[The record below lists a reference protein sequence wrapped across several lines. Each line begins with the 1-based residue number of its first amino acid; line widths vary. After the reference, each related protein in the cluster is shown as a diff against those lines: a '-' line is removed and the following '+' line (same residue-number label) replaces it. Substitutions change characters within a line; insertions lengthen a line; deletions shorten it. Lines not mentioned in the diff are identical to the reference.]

1 MLDEFKKLMKEQYDI
16 DNIELSSN
24 FKTDFDLSSFDFIEL
39 ICLVEE
45 RYGIEMDED
54 DYKSLT
60 TVEDMITYIQEKLV
74 SKDANLTAI
83 PIRN

>member
-74 SKDANLTAI
+74 
-83 PIRN
+83 

>member
-74 SKDANLTAI
+74 SNH
-83 PIRN
+83 

>member
-74 SKDANLTAI
+74 SNHQVLITFE
-83 PIRN
+83 P

>member
-1 MLDEFKKLMKEQYDI
+1 MLDEFRKLMKEQYDI

-54 DYKSLT
+54 DYKSLN
-60 TVEDMITYIQEKLV
+60 TVEDMITYIQEKI
-74 SKDANLTAI
+74 A
-83 PIRN
+83 

>member
-54 DYKSLT
+54 DYKSLN
-60 TVEDMITYIQEKLV
+60 TVEDMITYIQEKIV
-74 SKDANLTAI
+74 
-83 PIRN
+83 

>member
-54 DYKSLT
+54 DYKSLN
-60 TVEDMITYIQEKLV
+60 TVEDMITYIQEKI
-74 SKDANLTAI
+74 A
-83 PIRN
+83 